1 MLLTDFQSV
10 WSEGMMKTKTHTVPT
25 DNVQAQQIIGELEHG
40 IANHTQWL
48 KNLHRT
54 LLCKLPPNANDLQ
67 EDAHC
72 RCNFGHWYYE
82 QTHPWLDKRKIFIS
96 IGELH
101 HTMHDRARAIL
112 NKTLSGQALDKA
124 DYDHFIDKSNKFN
137 DQIRKLQFEIINEVI
152 AIDPLTGI
160 ANRQGMITKLQQEYE
175 RSLRNS
181 EPCSIGMIDFDR
193 FKHINDTFGHQVG
206 DKVLHFA
213 GQYLAASLRR
223 YDSIFRYGGEEF
235 LVILP
240 GISSEAALTS
250 LDRIRCGLEALPIQ
264 ANESQTIH
272 ITASFGIAQFKQ
284 GITVEESIY
293 HADQALMAAKN
304 MGRNRIVIWED

>member
-1 MLLTDFQSV
+1 
-10 WSEGMMKTKTHTVPT
+10 MKAKPHSLPT
-25 DNVQAQQIIGELEHG
+25 DNVQAQQIIGELEQG
-40 IANHTQWL
+40 IHNHTQWL

-54 LLCKLPPNANDLQ
+54 LLCKLPPNANDLL

-82 QTHPWLDKRKIFIS
+82 QTHPCLDKRRSFIL
-96 IGELH
+96 IGESH
-101 HTMHDRARAIL
+101 HIMHDRAREIL
-112 NKTLSGQALDKA
+112 NKTLAGQPLDKA

-152 AIDPLTGI
+152 VIDPLTGV
-160 ANRQGMITKLQQEYE
+160 ANRQGMIAKLQQEHE
-175 RSLRNS
+175 RTIRNN

-206 DKVLHFA
+206 DKVLHLA

-240 GISSEAALTS
+240 GISSEAAQAS
-250 LDRIRCGLEALPIQ
+250 LDRIRCGLEALPIET
-264 ANESQTIH
+264 NEALTIH
-272 ITASFGIAQFKQ
+272 ITASFGIAQLKE
-284 GITVEESIY
+284 GTTVEESIY

>member
-1 MLLTDFQSV
+1 MQI
-10 WSEGMMKTKTHTVPT
+10 KPHTVPT
-25 DNVQAQQIIGELEHG
+25 DNVQAQQIIGELEQG

-48 KNLHRT
+48 KSLHRT
-54 LLCKLPPNANDLQ
+54 LLCKLPPNVNDLQ

-72 RCNFGHWYYE
+72 RCIFGHWYYE

-96 IGELH
+96 IGESH
-101 HTMHDRARAIL
+101 HVMHDRARAIL
-112 NKTLSGQALDKA
+112 KKTLSGQALDKA
-124 DYDHFIDKSNKFN
+124 DYDHFIDKSNRFN

-160 ANRQGMITKLQQEYE
+160 ANRQGMITKLQQEHE
-175 RSLRNS
+175 RTIRNA

-206 DKVLHFA
+206 DKVLHLA
-213 GQYLAASLRR
+213 GQYLATSLRR

-240 GISSEAALTS
+240 GISSENARTS
-250 LDRIRCGLEALPIQ
+250 LDRIRCGLEALPI
-264 ANESQTIH
+264 AVNETQVVH
-272 ITASFGIAQFKQ
+272 ITASFGIAQLKP
-284 GITVEESIY
+284 GTTVEESIY
-293 HADQALMAAKN
+293 HADQALIAAKN
-304 MGRNRIVIWED
+304 MGRNRIVIWEN